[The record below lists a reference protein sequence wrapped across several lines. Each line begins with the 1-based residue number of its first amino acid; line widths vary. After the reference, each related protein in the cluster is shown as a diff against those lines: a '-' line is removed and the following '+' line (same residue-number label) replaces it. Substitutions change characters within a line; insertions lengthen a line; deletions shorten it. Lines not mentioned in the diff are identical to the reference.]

1 VEVISFNSFKD
12 CGNLYLKVP
21 ENTWN
26 ALTDHTILINKNMLG
41 FMGIPA
47 G

>member
-1 VEVISFNSFKD
+1 MSFTSFKD
-12 CGNLYLKVP
+12 CGNLYEEVL

-26 ALTDHTILINKNMLG
+26 ALTHLEFQLTKNMLG

-47 G
+47 PAV